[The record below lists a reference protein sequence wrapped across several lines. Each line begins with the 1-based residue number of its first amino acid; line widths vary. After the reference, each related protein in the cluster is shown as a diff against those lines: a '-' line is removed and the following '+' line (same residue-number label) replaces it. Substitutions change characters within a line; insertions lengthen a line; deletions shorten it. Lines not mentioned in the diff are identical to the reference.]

1 MPDAAAPRSLV
12 RICMRTESWRGRRVN
27 STMRLN
33 DDDAPLAAAS
43 DFSSRTSLAGRSTTT
58 IWPRSIDTALHDR
71 STPPSPVRTGPTA
84 THPLP
89 LGGGIRVF
97 RVKLAIVI
105 VAVWTA
111 SGLFLSIPEFL
122 NNGFNWAILASK
134 MIDAWVWVLLTP
146 PLLWIDR
153 WLGPVEGNSLR
164 LALVLLL
171 LSIPVSLVHAALATL
186 LSYPISAIW
195 WNPLRSAGYLIYYFM
210 GGWLTYCAFVGIWQA
225 FKFYNR
231 LLVSRL
237 ELERVERR
245 LVEANL
251 NTLRLQLE
259 PHFLFNALNAIS
271 SEAATD
277 PKLARQMI
285 ENLGTLLRHSMDCQE
300 SAEISLAQELA
311 LLDNYLAIQKVR
323 FGHRIEVKVD
333 AAPDVLSARVPS
345 LLLQPLVENAIR
357 HGIESRVTGGMI
369 GVSAQRSDDQLE
381 INVIDDGVG
390 LPADWRMGISGGL
403 GLRVTQERLAAL
415 YPETDARRF
424 IVNRR
429 EGGGTEIAIR
439 LPWNEPA

>member
-1 MPDAAAPRSLV
+1 MNA
-12 RICMRTESWRGRRVN
+12 
-27 STMRLN
+27 
-33 DDDAPLAAAS
+33 
-43 DFSSRTSLAGRSTTT
+43 
-58 IWPRSIDTALHDR
+58 ALHDR
-71 STPPSPVRTGPTA
+71 STSPAPARAAPA
-84 THPLP
+84 SILPFPLVD
-89 LGGGIRVF
+89 GIRVS

-105 VAVWTA
+105 VAVWMA
-111 SGLFLSIPEFL
+111 SGLFLAVPEFL
-122 NNGFNWAILASK
+122 NGGFNWPVLTSK
-134 MIDAWVWVLLTP
+134 MIDAWAWVLLTP

-153 WLGPVEGNSLR
+153 RLGPVEGNSLW
-164 LALVLLL
+164 LALALLL
-171 LSIPVSLVHAALATL
+171 LSIPVSLAHAVLATL

-195 WNPLRSAGYLIYYFM
+195 WNPLRSAGYLAYYFM
-210 GGWLTYCAFVGIWQA
+210 SGWLTYCAFVGIWQA

-300 SAEISLAQELA
+300 SAGISLAQELA

-323 FGHRIEVKVD
+323 FGRRIQVKVD

-369 GVSAQRSDDQLE
+369 GVSAQRNGDQLE
-381 INVIDDGVG
+381 INVMDDGVG
-390 LPADWRMGISGGL
+390 LPADWRMGISGGR

-415 YPETDARRF
+415 YPETDAHRF
-424 IVNRR
+424 TVNRR

-439 LPWNEPA
+439 LPLHLPRNEPA

>member
-1 MPDAAAPRSLV
+1 MNAALY
-12 RICMRTESWRGRRVN
+12 
-27 STMRLN
+27 
-33 DDDAPLAAAS
+33 
-43 DFSSRTSLAGRSTTT
+43 
-58 IWPRSIDTALHDR
+58 DR
-71 STPPSPVRTGPTA
+71 SASPSPARTIPA
-84 THPLP
+84 SIHPLP
-89 LGGGIRVF
+89 LVDGIRVS

-111 SGLFLSIPEFL
+111 SGLFLSVPEFFKD
-122 NNGFNWAILASK
+122 GFNWPALTSK
-134 MIDAWVWVLLTP
+134 MIDAWTWVLLTP

-153 WLGPVEGNSLR
+153 RLGPVEGNSLR

-171 LSIPVSLVHAALATL
+171 LSIPVSFAHAALATL
-186 LSYPISAIW
+186 LSYPIQAIW
-195 WNPLRSAGYLIYYFM
+195 WNPLRSAGYLSYYFM

-225 FKFYNR
+225 FKFYDR

-285 ENLGTLLRHSMDCQE
+285 ENLGTLLRHSMDCQD
-300 SAEISLAQELA
+300 SAEISLAQELG

-323 FGHRIEVKVD
+323 FGRRIEVKID

-357 HGIESRVTGGMI
+357 HGIESRVTGGTI
-369 GVSAQRSDDQLE
+369 GVSARRSGDQLE
-381 INVIDDGVG
+381 INVMDDGVG
-390 LPADWRMGISGGL
+390 LPADWRMGISGGR

-415 YPETDARRF
+415 YPETDAHRF
-424 IVNRR
+424 TVSRR
-429 EGGGTEIAIR
+429 EGGGTEIAIH
-439 LPWNEPA
+439 LPFTCPGTNPHENPGHLHLHARRR

>member
-1 MPDAAAPRSLV
+1 MNA
-12 RICMRTESWRGRRVN
+12 
-27 STMRLN
+27 
-33 DDDAPLAAAS
+33 
-43 DFSSRTSLAGRSTTT
+43 
-58 IWPRSIDTALHDR
+58 ALHDH
-71 STPPSPVRTGPTA
+71 SAFPSPARTVPEPI
-84 THPLP
+84 HPLP
-89 LGGGIRVF
+89 LADGIRVS

-111 SGLFLSIPEFL
+111 SGLFLSVPEFL
-122 NNGFNWAILASK
+122 NDGFNWPVLTSK

-146 PLLWIDR
+146 PLLWVDR
-153 WLGPVEGNSLR
+153 RLGPMEGNSLR
-164 LALVLLL
+164 LALMLLL
-171 LSIPVSLVHAALATL
+171 LSIPVSLIHAVLATL
-186 LSYPISAIW
+186 LSYPIPAIW
-195 WNPLRSAGYLIYYFM
+195 WNPLRSAGYLTYYFM
-210 GGWLTYCAFVGIWQA
+210 SGWLTYCAFIGIWQA
-225 FKFYNR
+225 FKFYTR

-237 ELERVERR
+237 ELERIERR

-271 SEAATD
+271 SEAAAD

-285 ENLGTLLRHSMDCQE
+285 ENLGTLLRHSMDCQD

-323 FGHRIEVKVD
+323 FGRRIQVKVD

-369 GVSAQRSDDQLE
+369 GVSAQRSGDQLE
-381 INVIDDGVG
+381 INVMDDGVG
-390 LPADWRMGISGGL
+390 LPADWRMGISGGR

-415 YPETDARRF
+415 YPETDTYRF
-424 IVNRR
+424 TVSRR

-439 LPWNEPA
+439 LPLDLPRNEPA